1 MMTDPR
7 AMPVLERLGIIVGE
21 NGHVERP
28 LVRSSHGE
36 RIVSVN
42 PANGLVLGSA
52 PTTTSATLEALLG
65 RAVNAARAWRDV
77 PAPRRGEAVR
87 RYATLLREHKDALGT
102 LVSLETGKIKAEGD
116 GEVQEMIDIADF
128 AVGQSRM
135 LYGKTMPSERP

>member
-7 AMPVLERLGIIVGE
+7 ALPVLERLGIIVGE

-36 RIVSVN
+36 RLVSIN
-42 PANGLVLGSA
+42 PANGLALGSA

-77 PAPRRGEAVR
+77 PAPR
-87 RYATLLREHKDALGT
+87 
-102 LVSLETGKIKAEGD
+102 
-116 GEVQEMIDIADF
+116 
-128 AVGQSRM
+128 
-135 LYGKTMPSERP
+135 